1 MSTPTPVPAPA
12 VPWYQSPVQKAQVV
26 AAVSA
31 LVALS
36 PKLGSLVGI
45 KTPAEA
51 SAWVESLFGAITF
64 VAPILGSIWRARS
77 KLQPLTLTKAGA
89 ASHPA
94 TVAAEVAAMPVSQH
108 PATTAPTV
116 DPTKPWGKI

>member
-1 MSTPTPVPAPA
+1 MSTPIPVSAPA
-12 VPWYQSPVQKAQVV
+12 LPWYQSPVQKAQVV

-36 PKLGSLVGI
+36 PKIGSLVGI

-64 VAPILGSIWRARS
+64 IAPILGTIWRARS
-77 KLQPLTLTKAGA
+77 ALQPLTLTKAGA
-89 ASHPA
+89 AAHPA
-94 TVAAEVAAMPVSQH
+94 TVAATVAAMPVSQ
-108 PATTAPTV
+108 PAAPAV